1 MHPGSKG
8 MGAFLTH
15 AKTTGFSAQA
25 EHTDAP
31 VVTDLEPGY
40 RRILPLKIDEPLEML
55 RINRIFKN
63 SSTLNM
69 C

>member
-8 MGAFLTH
+8 MDASLTR

-31 VVTDLEPGY
+31 VVSDLEPGY
-40 RRILPLKIDEPLEML
+40 RCILPLTIDEPLEMV

-63 SSTLNM
+63 SSTLNV